1 MRVRVTV
8 TLSVMVMVRVSS
20 GAPGGCMKGL
30 HGKSANEI
38 RATLV
43 KFAPAFSYSFS
54 ASVTEKCPLP
64 EQLSLRK
71 VPAARAE
78 SDNQNRGLRQH
89 QPTRYA
95 RQPRGC
101 PGHRTTNPQR
111 CSLSRLCVCSVGRPH
126 HCSFVRPQLLFRAT
140 PHEGP
145 V

>member
-1 MRVRVTV
+1 MTV

-89 QPTRYA
+89 QPTRPA

-111 CSLSRLCVCSVGRPH
+111 CSLSRLCVAPMAGHIIDRSYAIVVPCYP
-126 HCSFVRPQLLFRAT
+126 P
-140 PHEGP
+140 
-145 V
+145 

>member
-1 MRVRVTV
+1 MTV

-78 SDNQNRGLRQH
+78 SDNQPLAQAAPAH
-89 QPTRYA
+89 ST
-95 RQPRGC
+95 PRSTA
-101 PGHRTTNPQR
+101 PW
-111 CSLSRLCVCSVGRPH
+111 L
-126 HCSFVRPQLLFRAT
+126 AWT
-140 PHEGP
+140 PHDKP
-145 V
+145 AALLSLTCA